1 MATYAITDTAG
12 YETCITAVDDTLE
25 ALATAVD
32 AHYQGAFHWRDTV
45 RRIACAATDGHG
57 AVRDVRIGIEEGWEV
72 GPARWP

>member
-1 MATYAITDTAG
+1 MATYAITDMAG
-12 YETCITAVDDTLE
+12 HEARITAVDDSLE

-45 RRIACAATDGHG
+45 RWIACVATDGHG

-72 GPARWP
+72 GPARRP